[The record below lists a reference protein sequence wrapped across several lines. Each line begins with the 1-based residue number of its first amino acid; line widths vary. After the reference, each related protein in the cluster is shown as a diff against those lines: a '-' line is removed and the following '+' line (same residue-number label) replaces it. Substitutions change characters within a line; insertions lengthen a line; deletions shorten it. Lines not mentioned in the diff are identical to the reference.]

1 MEIRYI
7 CIFKLLTEGFLLQLF
22 RYQKHCCCYQQ
33 HCVIFCVF
41 YAHAPV
47 SSASSCASSLPSS
60 CLSTWHSRFGTGT
73 LLRPRCFAYFIV
85 FNLYNGILLLLKQKV
100 SQTFHHNSCIV
111 VSKSN
116 CLNFLRKI
124 VSKCFFIILTFKKG
138 FKFRKKNL
146 KINKIK
152 LALLCF
158 YTYT

>member
-7 CIFKLLTEGFLLQLF
+7 CIFKLLTEGFLLLPF
-22 RYQKHCCCYQQ
+22 RYQKRCCCYQQ
-33 HCVIFCVF
+33 QRVISCAC
-41 YAHAPV
+41 AHALV
-47 SSASSCASSLPSS
+47 SSVSSFASSVPSS
-60 CLSTWHSRFGTGT
+60 CPSTWHSRFGTGT